1 MFERLINNK
10 INYSTL
16 VYQRR
21 MKSNFADFVRIIY
34 GDNLYKDHECI
45 NNSIK
50 IRGMKEDM
58 YIIIHN
64 I

>member
-1 MFERLINNK
+1 M
-10 INYSTL
+10 

-21 MKSNFADFVRIIY
+21 MKSKYSDFVRIIY
-34 GDNLYKDHECI
+34 GYNLYKDHECI